1 MIFEAGAGA
10 FGARPSLKELK
21 KANCVNIITALRH
34 RRGIRWLIRFQMLCC
49 DPGGARLIP
58 IGAHRIHS
66 LGIQNAG

>member
-34 RRGIRWLIRFQMLCC
+34 RRGIRWLIRFQVLCC
-49 DPGGARLIP
+49 DPGGARLGSP
-58 IGAHRIHS
+58 FASPLSSRRFM
-66 LGIQNAG
+66 A